1 MKLTKR
7 SFLGL
12 ALGSTLSALP
22 ISAFAQGWEPTR
34 PVDFTIMAGSGGGAD
49 QIARF
54 VQSVVAAN
62 DMTNRP
68 LIPTNRGG
76 GSGAEALLH
85 LNDARDP
92 DHTLMVTLNSFYTTP
107 IRQEG
112 LGIDIETFTPITMMG
127 VDPFVLWVH
136 KDSGITTF
144 EQFIETVREM
154 DGEYVM
160 GGTGSGQ
167 EDSIVIAYMS
177 GAYDL
182 DIKYIP
188 YDGGGAVAK
197 DLAGQQIMATVNN
210 PAEAKGFYE
219 AGEFVP
225 LLAFSDE
232 RMDAYPDVPTLKEK
246 GHDFSYYNQR
256 AIVGAPGMSDEA
268 AAYYRDLF
276 GKVLFTTRRALEFGR
291 PLCECP
297 VTVSNGGQF
306 ERRNIAID
314 RHGRL
319 KDGVDAEK
327 IEIGQRQ
334 QPLPERGG
342 QLHRQRSG
350 AVPSAAISSRRGSVT
365 MLRIS
370 RSTARSGCSTSRSTA
385 CNGGGRG
392 HSVCSHCRPFSITRL
407 ATP

>member
-7 SFLGL
+7 TLLQL
-12 ALGSTLSALP
+12 AVCSTLAASPMSAL
-22 ISAFAQGWEPTR
+22 ADGWEPSR
-34 PVDFTIMAGSGGGAD
+34 PIDFTIMAGPGGGVD

-54 VQSVVAAN
+54 VQSVVEAN

-92 DHTLMVTLNSFYTTP
+92 DHTIMVTLNSFYTTP

-136 KDSGITTF
+136 RESGITTF
-144 EQFIETVREM
+144 EEFVDNVREM
-154 DGEYVM
+154 DGDFVM

-167 EDSIVIAYMS
+167 EDSIVIAFMS

-182 DIKYIP
+182 DITYIP
-188 YDGGGAVAK
+188 YDGGGAVAR

-219 AGEFVP
+219 AGDFVP

-232 RMDAYPDVPTLKEK
+232 RMDAYPDVRTMREL

-268 AAYYRDLF
+268 AAYYRELF
-276 GKVLFTTRRALEFGR
+276 GEVYEGEDWQTYLTSESL
-291 PLCECP
+291 
-297 VTVSNGGQF
+297 S
-306 ERRNIAID
+306 
-314 RHGRL
+314 
-319 KDGVDAEK
+319 
-327 IEIGQRQ
+327 
-334 QPLPERGG
+334 PLPMDEAETRAYWST
-342 QLHRQRSG
+342 QVENHRQLLAEIDG
-350 AVPSAAISSRRGSVT
+350 AS
-365 MLRIS
+365 
-370 RSTARSGCSTSRSTA
+370 
-385 CNGGGRG
+385 
-392 HSVCSHCRPFSITRL
+392 
-407 ATP
+407 